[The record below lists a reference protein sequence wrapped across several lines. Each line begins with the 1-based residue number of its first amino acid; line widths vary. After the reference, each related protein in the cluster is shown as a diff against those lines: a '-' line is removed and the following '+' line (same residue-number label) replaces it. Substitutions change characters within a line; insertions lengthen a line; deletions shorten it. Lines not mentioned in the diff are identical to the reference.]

1 MAAAREQLAAR
12 GCSVLVV
19 TQAQP
24 KWLAHYAERTN
35 WGVPLT
41 CDPERRAYAAFGLE
55 RAKWRTFFNPRV
67 LWGYFRAMFRGYRVR
82 TPYAGEDLLQ
92 LGGDFV
98 LARDRRVVLARP
110 SADPTDRPSV
120 ADVLAAL
127 PSAEPMGEE
136 RATDGGAG

>member
-1 MAAAREQLAAR
+1 VAAARDALAAR

-19 TQAQP
+19 AQAQP
-24 KWLAHYAERTN
+24 KWLAHYAARTS
-35 WGVPLT
+35 WGVPLA

-82 TPYAGEDLLQ
+82 TPYAGEDVLQ

-98 LARDRRVVLARP
+98 LARDLRVVYARP
-110 SADPTDRPSV
+110 SINPTDRPAVS
-120 ADVLAAL
+120 DVLAAL
-127 PSAEPMGEE
+127 PVSEPNGDESAS
-136 RATDGGAG
+136 AT

>member
-24 KWLAHYAERTN
+24 KWLAHYAARTN
-35 WGVPLT
+35 WGVPLA
-41 CDPERRAYAAFGLE
+41 CDPERRAYAAFGLG

-82 TPYAGEDLLQ
+82 APYADEDLLQ

-98 LARDRRVVLARP
+98 LAKGLRAVFARP
-110 SADPTDRPSV
+110 SVNPTDRPTVS
-120 ADVLAAL
+120 DVLAAL
-127 PSAEPMGEE
+127 PSVPPMGDEP
-136 RATDGGAG
+136 APDAPPG

>member
-1 MAAAREQLAAR
+1 MAAARERLAAR

-24 KWLAHYAERTN
+24 KWLAHYAARTN
-35 WGVPLT
+35 WGVPLA

-67 LWGYFRAMFRGYRVR
+67 LWGYVRAMVRGYRVR
-82 TPYAGEDLLQ
+82 LPVAGEDVLQ

-98 LARDRRVVLARP
+98 LARDLRVVLARP
-110 SADPTDRPSV
+110 SVNPTDRPSV
-120 ADVLAAL
+120 SDVLAAL
-127 PSAEPMGEE
+127 PSAEPIRDESGPD
-136 RATDGGAG
+136 APAG